1 MEKWVVSAKRADFK
15 ETAEKFG
22 IDQVTARLIRNRDI
36 VKEEE
41 IRQYLYGTKAD
52 FYDPHL
58 LKDADKLVS
67 VLRQKIQERKKIR
80 IIGDYDID
88 GVSASYILL
97 KGLRRCHAN
106 VDVEIP
112 DRMKDGYG
120 INEHLIRYA
129 YEEDVDTIL
138 TCDNGIAAIE
148 QTKLAKSLGMTI
160 LITDHH
166 EVQEEVPLAD
176 AVVNPRQADCP
187 YPFKYLCGA
196 AVAYKVICCL
206 YEAFGIPAEEA
217 EEFLAAAGFA
227 TVGDVMELVGE
238 NRILVKEG
246 LKRLN
251 RTQNVGMAALI
262 RACKLEEME
271 LKAYHIGFV
280 LGPCINAGGRL
291 DTARRSLN
299 LLLQEEKAK
308 ADLMALKLKELN
320 DERKDMTQK
329 GTEEAIAWIEKEG
342 RNSDKVLVVYLSD
355 CHESLAGIIAGRIR
369 ERYNK
374 PVLVLTASADGV

>member
-160 LITDHH
+160 LITSSITSPT
-166 EVQEEVPLAD
+166 VAKP
-176 AVVNPRQADCP
+176 
-187 YPFKYLCGA
+187 A
-196 AVAYKVICCL
+196 ASRNSSASS
-206 YEAFGIPAEEA
+206 AGIP
-217 EEFLAAAGFA
+217 
-227 TVGDVMELVGE
+227 
-238 NRILVKEG
+238 
-246 LKRLN
+246 
-251 RTQNVGMAALI
+251 
-262 RACKLEEME
+262 
-271 LKAYHIGFV
+271 
-280 LGPCINAGGRL
+280 NASYRQQITL
-291 DTARRSLN
+291 
-299 LLLQEEKAK
+299 
-308 ADLMALKLKELN
+308 
-320 DERKDMTQK
+320 
-329 GTEEAIAWIEKEG
+329 
-342 RNSDKVLVVYLSD
+342 
-355 CHESLAGIIAGRIR
+355 
-369 ERYNK
+369 
-374 PVLVLTASADGV
+374 